1 MSRPRLIKDIPKY
14 RQEFKKLFYGSVFIN
29 PLGDYIYSIKTQP
42 NNDTNYDYDSYLLY
56 PLNGHG
62 VKRLMQKS
70 LEVGK
75 DLILEEC
82 KNRPYDEIKEMCK
95 FYNVSTEEELYK
107 LLKLE

>member
-1 MSRPRLIKDIPKY
+1 
-14 RQEFKKLFYGSVFIN
+14 
-29 PLGDYIYSIKTQP
+29 
-42 NNDTNYDYDSYLLY
+42 
-56 PLNGHG
+56 
-62 VKRLMQKS
+62 MQKS